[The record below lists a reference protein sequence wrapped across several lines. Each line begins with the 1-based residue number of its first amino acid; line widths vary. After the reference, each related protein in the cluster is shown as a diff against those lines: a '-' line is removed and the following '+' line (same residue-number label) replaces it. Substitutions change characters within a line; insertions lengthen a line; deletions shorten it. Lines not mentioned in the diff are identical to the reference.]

1 MKSTDLRL
9 GNQILRKSTGKLLEV
24 DLSVLDHII
33 GNENN
38 ELDTEAIYAP
48 VLLTEEN
55 ILLIRWIIRD
65 DFHPLLFQ
73 NPAPPKPGQFETHY
87 YSRLINEN
95 FRIEMSPHYN
105 VHLNRPKETQPDFW
119 HCWINGNGMF
129 ITIQPFGG
137 LKYLHQLQNFF
148 YAIFHQEIFL

>member
-24 DLSVLDHII
+24 DLSVLEHII

-38 ELDTEAIYAP
+38 ELDAESIYAP

-55 ILLIRWIIRD
+55 ILQVRWIIRN

-73 NPAPPKPGQFETHY
+73 NPSPPKPGQVETHY

-105 VHLNRPKETQPDFW
+105 VHLNRPK
-119 HCWINGNGMF
+119 
-129 ITIQPFGG
+129 
-137 LKYLHQLQNFF
+137 
-148 YAIFHQEIFL
+148 